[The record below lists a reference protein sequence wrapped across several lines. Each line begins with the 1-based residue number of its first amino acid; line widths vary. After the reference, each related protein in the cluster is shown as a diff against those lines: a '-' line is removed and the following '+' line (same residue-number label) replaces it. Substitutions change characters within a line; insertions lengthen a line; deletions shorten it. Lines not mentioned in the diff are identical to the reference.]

1 MEATQLLSKI
11 GQIAGIGGIA
21 LGVLLLLFRDVIRRN
36 IFPTLGQSHAYRL
49 IKLVVVLTFLISAL
63 GLGAWVYVQTKTR
76 EAQVLSV
83 FPSSNPEPV
92 MKSHLHLIDEEK
104 YVDAYANASQEARRR
119 FQKDFF
125 ISTFESQRK
134 PLGKPASRL
143 LYGATTMR
151 QLPDQTQGA
160 FAMGTFITDFSG
172 SGKYLEAVT
181 LIAEDGVWKVLFHQI
196 GPCQPPFCP
205 VKSP

>member
-21 LGVLLLLFRDVIRRN
+21 LGVLLLLFRDVIRKN
-36 IFPTLGQSHAYRL
+36 IFPTLGQAQAYRL
-49 IKLVVVLTFLISAL
+49 ITLVVVLTFSISAL
-63 GLGAWVYVQTKTR
+63 GLGAWVYVQTRAK
-76 EAQVLSV
+76 EAQVLTD
-83 FPSSNPEPV
+83 FPTSNPEPV
-92 MKSHLHLIDEEK
+92 MKSHLLLIDEEK
-104 YVDAYANASQEARRR
+104 YDTAYLNASKEAKRR

-125 ISTFESQRK
+125 LSTFESQRK

-143 LYGATTMR
+143 IYGATTLR

-160 FAMGTFITDFSG
+160 FAVGTFITDFEK
-172 SGKYLEAVT
+172 SGKYIEAIT
-181 LIAEDGVWKVLFHQI
+181 LIAEDGDWKVLWHQI

-205 VKSP
+205 VK

>member
-21 LGVLLLLFRDVIRRN
+21 LGVLLLLFRDVIRKN
-36 IFPTLGQSHAYRL
+36 IFPTLGQAQAYRL
-49 IKLVVVLTFLISAL
+49 ITLVVVLTFSISAL
-63 GLGAWVYVQTKTR
+63 GLGAWVYVQTRAK
-76 EAQVLSV
+76 EAQVLTD
-83 FPSSNPEPV
+83 FPTPNPEPV
-92 MKSHLHLIDEEK
+92 MKSHLRLIDEEN
-104 YVDAYANASQEARRR
+104 YDSAYLNVSKEAKRR

-134 PLGKPASRL
+134 PLGKPTTRL
-143 LYGATTMR
+143 IYGATTLR

-160 FAMGTFITDFSG
+160 FAVGTFITDFEKG
-172 SGKYLEAVT
+172 GKYLEAVT
-181 LIAEDGVWKVLFHQI
+181 LIAEDGAWKVLFHQI

-205 VKSP
+205 AK